1 MIPRC
6 EDIFPRNVQQTRK
19 LSQRRPLVIIGV
31 TKTQINPVALVS
43 QLGMA
48 CARPPDKIRY
58 TIHLFLAFGGEPFDS
73 FEIVDQTR
81 FGLIRNEIH
90 EFSQDG
96 TSRRKQVG
104 MIARATL
111 VPITERFPF
120 LANPSRTK
128 NVSLGGENEIRTNR

>member
-1 MIPRC
+1 MIPSC
-6 EDIFPRNVQQTRK
+6 EDVFPRNVQQTRK
-19 LSQRRPLVIIGV
+19 LSQRRPLVVIGV
-31 TKTQINPVALVS
+31 TKTQINPIALVS

-48 CARPPDKIRY
+48 RTRPLDKIRY
-58 TIHLFLAFGGEPFDS
+58 TIHLFLAFGGKPFDS
-73 FEIVDQTR
+73 LGIVNQTR

-90 EFSQDG
+90 EFSKDR

-120 LANPSRTK
+120 LAIPSRTK
-128 NVSLGGENEIRTNR
+128 NVSLGSENEIRANR